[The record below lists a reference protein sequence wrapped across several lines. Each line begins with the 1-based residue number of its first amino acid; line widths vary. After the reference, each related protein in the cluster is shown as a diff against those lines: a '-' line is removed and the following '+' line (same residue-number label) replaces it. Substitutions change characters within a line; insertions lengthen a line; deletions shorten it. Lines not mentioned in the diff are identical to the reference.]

1 MIKVGD
7 VVMHR
12 YNGLCKISGQKKLSF
27 KGPLTNYYVLVPVYD
42 GASTIYVPKDKA
54 KELLRR
60 PLSKEEIIKLIS
72 EMPHLKSVWIDDMK
86 RRKDAY
92 TQIVLKGDPYELVA
106 MIHSIREKAIEKNAI
121 GKRISEADQRSLQ
134 IAEKVVHGE
143 IAYALDMSPA
153 EVPGLIRKQ
162 YE

>member
-1 MIKVGD
+1 
-7 VVMHR
+7 
-12 YNGLCKISGQKKLSF
+12 
-27 KGPLTNYYVLVPVYD
+27 
-42 GASTIYVPKDKA
+42 
-54 KELLRR
+54 
-60 PLSKEEIIKLIS
+60 
-72 EMPHLKSVWIDDMK
+72 MPNLKSVWIDDMK